1 MRGLFVVLE
10 GLDGSGKTSVAKE
23 IVKRLLR
30 LGVEAI
36 YTYEP
41 YESPFSEALRRLK
54 ERGPTSPVLD
64 TLAMFCDRAYHVDSV
79 IEPALSRGVSVV
91 ADRYYYSTIA
101 YQGATGAD
109 VEWIMGISRAFRR
122 PDLAI
127 YLDVEPEVGL
137 SRSSRARW
145 EHYEDLELLRRA
157 RRIYMNLVALG
168 ELVPVDSMQPLEA
181 VIERAWELV
190 AEKLPLPGRPGRS
203 RS

>member
-1 MRGLFVVLE
+1 MRGLFVVIE
-10 GLDGSGKTSVAKE
+10 GIDGSGKTSVARE
-23 IVKRLLR
+23 IVERLPR
-30 LGVEAI
+30 LGLEAI

-101 YQGATGAD
+101 YQGAMGAD
-109 VEWIMGISRAFRR
+109 VEWIRGISRVFRK

-137 SRSSRARW
+137 SRSSGTRW
-145 EHYEDLELLRRA
+145 RHYEDLEILRRA
-157 RRIYMNLVALG
+157 RKIYMDLVALG
-168 ELVPVDSMQPLEA
+168 ELVLVDSMQPLGV
-181 VIERAWELV
+181 VIERTWRLV
-190 AEKLPLPGRPGRS
+190 AEKLPLPGRPGAS